1 VAFGKDAA
9 ALDGNI
15 RRVLSRVFTISLPL
29 GTLESEKRLT
39 QLAKENLPKGKA
51 GEYNQALMDL
61 GASICFPRDPNC
73 PLCPLKN
80 LCLAR
85 KERNQN
91 SLPVRKKV
99 ASVPTLV
106 VTAAVIFDHNKV
118 LISQRPS
125 GGLLGGMWEF
135 PGGKLEP
142 RETLEACLKREIQEE
157 LGSSIHLQKPLGVF
171 HHSYSHFHVELHAF
185 QCTLKGRKPK
195 PIQAGSI
202 QWVKIVEL
210 QTFPM
215 GKIDRMISQQLLSGE
230 KSHER

>member
-1 VAFGKDAA
+1 
-9 ALDGNI
+9 
-15 RRVLSRVFTISLPL
+15 
-29 GTLESEKRLT
+29 
-39 QLAKENLPKGKA
+39 
-51 GEYNQALMDL
+51 
-61 GASICFPRDPNC
+61 
-73 PLCPLKN
+73 
-80 LCLAR
+80 
-85 KERNQN
+85 
-91 SLPVRKKV
+91 
-99 ASVPTLV
+99 
-106 VTAAVIFDHNKV
+106 
-118 LISQRPS
+118 
-125 GGLLGGMWEF
+125 MWEF

-157 LGSSIHLQKPLGVF
+157 LGSSILLQKPLGVF

-195 PIQAGSI
+195 PIQARSI